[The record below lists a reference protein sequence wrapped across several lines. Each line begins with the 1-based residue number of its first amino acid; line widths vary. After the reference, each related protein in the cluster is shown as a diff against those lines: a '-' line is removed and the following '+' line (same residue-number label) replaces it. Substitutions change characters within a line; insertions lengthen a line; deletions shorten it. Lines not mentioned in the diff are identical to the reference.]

1 MASHGCH
8 SYAVCKRCGDWRF
21 HSKLS
26 SPYCQ
31 CGARFSSHHIKL
43 ASAACPLF
51 KWGISRPRQSY
62 SYGRNERSN
71 GTAAPE
77 PEAAADEHSL
87 LVSAQEEF
95 VAFKKKYSDVL
106 VGDGATCVFKEV
118 KPSPVA
124 ACHTAKNKYNR
135 ALSVSTKS
143 SHRVIA
149 IQAEIQQLQEQLDEK
164 KKTLVEAQQQ
174 AEKAQADLD
183 EAHSAHCAAE
193 AARKAEAD
201 AASAARRSGD
211 DQMDTDDPPNVKNEV
226 STVQR
231 IFSSRFMTLSRGKS
245 ARTTTRIRHSS
256 GAKTQQKFKLLSW
269 RLLKVSSRMLKPA
282 QPYQPTASPRS
293 RRRNFSSRRR
303 GRRRRGGVKISKPA
317 HFFYANITNWSD
329 KASTFLKTV
338 TAHVFIAVETHVDS
352 STSTS
357 VGLDL
362 LRNNGRPFVAPAMRS
377 DSGGTMGGII
387 IAPHKYLAVAPL
399 PDWSVDHNG
408 TYFAEDAFPYA
419 AACQITL
426 KGIDILIMAGY
437 HRGGQLDT
445 VWNRWCLWTKRAQ
458 LPFIIFADF
467 NDSEANLQA
476 GPWLDCLEAVI
487 VPFEGPTCK
496 NSHGDSRID
505 FVIISKSLTGMFE
518 HLCDD

>member
-1 MASHGCH
+1 MASQGCH
-8 SYAVCKRCGDWRF
+8 SYAVCKRCGDWPF

-26 SPYCQ
+26 SQYCQ

-51 KWGISRPRQSY
+51 KWGISRPRQRN

-87 LVSAQEEF
+87 LESAQEEF

-164 KKTLVEAQQQ
+164 KKTLVEAQRQ

-211 DQMDTDDPPNVKNEV
+211 DQMDTDDPPNVKK
-226 STVQR
+226 
-231 IFSSRFMTLSRGKS
+231 RGLD
-245 ARTTTRIRHSS
+245 
-256 GAKTQQKFKLLSW
+256 GPEDFL
-269 RLLKVSSRMLKPA
+269 
-282 QPYQPTASPRS
+282 QPLYDTIK
-293 RRRNFSSRRR
+293 
-303 GRRRRGGVKISKPA
+303 GKISKDDNQDSPQQ
-317 HFFYANITNWSD
+317 WSQD
-329 KASTFLKTV
+329 AEVQTALMAALEGIIARAKASAGV
-338 TAHVFIAVETHVDS
+338 
-352 STSTS
+352 
-357 VGLDL
+357 
-362 LRNNGRPFVAPAMRS
+362 PADGES
-377 DSGGTMGGII
+377 
-387 IAPHKYLAVAPL
+387 KV
-399 PDWSVDHNG
+399 
-408 TYFAEDAFPYA
+408 
-419 AACQITL
+419 
-426 KGIDILIMAGY
+426 K
-437 HRGGQLDT
+437 
-445 VWNRWCLWTKRAQ
+445 AQ
-458 LPFIIFADF
+458 KL
-467 NDSEANLQA
+467 
-476 GPWLDCLEAVI
+476 
-487 VPFEGPTCK
+487 
-496 NSHGDSRID
+496 
-505 FVIISKSLTGMFE
+505 
-518 HLCDD
+518 